1 MNIPDEP
8 VVAVSNT
15 VDILVPDS
23 EDATEA
29 TVLEWMKNEGDTV
42 EEHEPL
48 LELSTDK
55 VTMEVAAPASG
66 VLAEVLCRADEVVHP
81 GSVLGRI
88 AVSTASEPAAEQTPP
103 PGQSHEAP
111 VPPPPSTLHPPPS
124 TLPVPP
130 STSHD
135 PEIDWT
141 DPNPEEFAGFRLSP
155 LVRRMLREHNL
166 SPEDLR
172 GSGRDGRITH
182 RDVLEQVSGVSMYTP
197 GEEDDPEHDN
207 EAAPDAREGDW
218 GLGVRVGAPAGT
230 RQPYSGHVREGG
242 LAPSSSRHI
251 PEETLRI
258 PHSPMRRAI
267 ATHMVDSMLRTAPHV
282 TSVFD
287 ADLTAVLRHKEEYR
301 DAGDRPTGRPPRL
314 TLTAYFVKAA
324 AVAAQVVPQINSRW
338 HDDALEIL
346 PSVDI
351 GVATALGDEGLI
363 VPIVRRA
370 HELDLEE
377 IAAAL
382 EELTAHARAG
392 TLAREDVIGG
402 TLTIT
407 NHGVSGSLM
416 ATPIINQPQSAIVG
430 IGRLE
435 KRVKVVTVDGQDSIQ
450 IRPMVYVTLTI
461 DHRALDGY
469 QANRYLSAFVE
480 TLEEWD

>member
-1 MNIPDEP
+1 
-8 VVAVSNT
+8 
-15 VDILVPDS
+15 
-23 EDATEA
+23 
-29 TVLEWMKNEGDTV
+29 
-42 EEHEPL
+42 
-48 LELSTDK
+48 
-55 VTMEVAAPASG
+55 
-66 VLAEVLCRADEVVHP
+66 
-81 GSVLGRI
+81 
-88 AVSTASEPAAEQTPP
+88 
-103 PGQSHEAP
+103 
-111 VPPPPSTLHPPPS
+111 
-124 TLPVPP
+124 
-130 STSHD
+130 
-135 PEIDWT
+135 
-141 DPNPEEFAGFRLSP
+141 
-155 LVRRMLREHNL
+155 
-166 SPEDLR
+166 
-172 GSGRDGRITH
+172 
-182 RDVLEQVSGVSMYTP
+182 
-197 GEEDDPEHDN
+197 
-207 EAAPDAREGDW
+207 
-218 GLGVRVGAPAGT
+218 
-230 RQPYSGHVREGG
+230 
-242 LAPSSSRHI
+242 
-251 PEETLRI
+251 
-258 PHSPMRRAI
+258 MRRAI